1 MGSSFS
7 SELCDEKWSN
17 NSSWMNELPE
27 HLHCISLT
35 KIAIPG
41 SHDSFTYDINKSND
55 ICKVNIPEF
64 LRKFVNCRFVRY
76 FIYNWSI
83 TQTLNV
89 IDQLENGIRYFDI
102 RVASKVER
110 DKRLAFYVHGMYSRN
125 ILQYLEEMKEF
136 LESHRKEVVL
146 LDFNHFYDMFPD
158 DHCQLIENVLD
169 IFGSMVC
176 PVRDLD
182 TLSLEWMWSNGY
194 QVIIIYHC
202 SCDPVHEFLWS
213 ASSIRSR
220 WPDKRSCEDVVK
232 FLDEEWSREREFP
245 SKFKVY
251 QEVLTP
257 DTNFI
262 LKRIR
267 QNLKESLIDLRAFE
281 KFVKWIRSR
290 PSRPESEITK
300 NQANIFIAD
309 FIELNGFADAVINLN
324 LVE

>member
-1 MGSSFS
+1 M
-7 SELCDEKWSN
+7 
-17 NSSWMNELPE
+17 
-27 HLHCISLT
+27 
-35 KIAIPG
+35 
-41 SHDSFTYDINKSND
+41 
-55 ICKVNIPEF
+55 
-64 LRKFVNCRFVRY
+64 
-76 FIYNWSI
+76 
-83 TQTLNV
+83 
-89 IDQLENGIRYFDI
+89 
-102 RVASKVER
+102 
-110 DKRLAFYVHGMYSRN
+110 
-125 ILQYLEEMKEF
+125 
-136 LESHRKEVVL
+136 LESVECFEVVL
-146 LDFNHFYDMFPD
+146 LDFNHFYDMFSD

-169 IFGSMVC
+169 IFGSMVSTYKFVWFNLGSQNSKALCLLWKVC

-257 DTNFI
+257 DINFI

-290 PSRPESEITK
+290 PSRAESEILK

-309 FIELNGFADAVINLN
+309 FIELNGFADAVISLN
-324 LVE
+324 FVK